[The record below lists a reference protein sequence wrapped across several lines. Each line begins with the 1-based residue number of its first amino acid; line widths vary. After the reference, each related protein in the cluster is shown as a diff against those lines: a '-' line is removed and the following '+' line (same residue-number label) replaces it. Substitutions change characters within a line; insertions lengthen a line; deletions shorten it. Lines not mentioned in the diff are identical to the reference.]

1 MGRREVRPA
10 IVGFVVSVV
19 VVVLASV
26 GGDGGPRGD
35 EAGPE
40 WFTGSDEGAVFDEET
55 GLPEWLFDYNLHVP
69 VIGVFY
75 VPPERRPTLVGLS
88 ESQRLMDSLS
98 PGVRTSYEGVLLEQ
112 EEAEY
117 AAVAGRRMRRLSEER
132 ASRK

>member
-1 MGRREVRPA
+1 MGRQEVRPA

-26 GGDGGPRGD
+26 GGDGGPGGD
-35 EAGPE
+35 EAVPE

-55 GLPEWLFDYNLHVP
+55 GLPGWLFDYNLHVP

-75 VPPERRPTLVGLS
+75 SPPERRPTLVGLS

-98 PGVRTSYEGVLLEQ
+98 PGVRASYEGALRER
-112 EEAEY
+112 EEA
-117 AAVAGRRMRRLSEER
+117 ATKALLVR
-132 ASRK
+132 